1 MTLRQPVLS
10 PPELLTKFASGPVAS
25 GKPAASGNPR
35 FAQVWA
41 EVMPA
46 SASQVEVRRGDTLIG
61 LVKAHYRQQGL
72 SVSET
77 QAYRLA
83 HQVAADNHIANPDL
97 IEPGQKVDFAR
108 LNLPALARDAP
119 LGPASP
125 WSLPAAQQLSI
136 KALSAPSPVGAS
148 PSSST
153 EVLGRVLDRAVEK
166 GYLEGS
172 QIGAV
177 RAKIGELAQRY
188 NFEPDDFARLSLM
201 ESDGLNPQAS
211 NGRCHGIIQFCDGPN
226 RGAAAVG
233 MKSNP
238 RAILGM
244 GLLQQLDLVDRYF
257 AQSGLP
263 AAAQGAPKL
272 GLDDLYLSIL
282 TPAARSEGRRDV
294 PLPIPGVQSSWLHV
308 GRNRQAPITRDSIVA
323 GLQALTAAA
332 LSPRSA
338 QRAGARVYADAA
350 STPPAP

>member
-10 PPELLTKFASGPVAS
+10 PTELMTKFASGPVAS
-25 GKPAASGNPR
+25 GKAATGNPR

-46 SASQVEVRRGDTLIG
+46 SHSQVEVRRGDTLIG

-72 SVSET
+72 PVSET

-108 LNLPALARDAP
+108 LNLPTLARDAP
-119 LGPASP
+119 PALPSA

-136 KALSAPSPVGAS
+136 KALSAPAPTGANPPVTG
-148 PSSST
+148 

-177 RAKIGELAQRY
+177 RARIGELAQRY
-188 NFEPDDFARLSLM
+188 NFEPDDFARLSLV

-233 MKSNP
+233 MKNNP

-282 TPAARSEGRRDV
+282 TPAARSEGRRDA
-294 PLPIPGVQSSWLHV
+294 PLPIAGTQSSWLHV
-308 GRNRQAPITRDSIVA
+308 GRNRQAPITRESIVA
-323 GLQALTAAA
+323 GLQALTQAV
-332 LSPRSA
+332 LGPRSA
-338 QRAGARVYADAA
+338 QRTGARVYADTAEKPL
-350 STPPAP
+350 TP